1 MKKGKNSI
9 YNLILKIREKVE
21 QAKKVKTCSE
31 QWNVQ
36 EERLSKVNRNEL
48 DL

>member
-31 QWNVQ
+31 
-36 EERLSKVNRNEL
+36 
-48 DL
+48 